1 MRELPF
7 SQHPELPDALK
18 AIRNNLM
25 LGNEYMA
32 GMALVMLEVSD
43 HVPARDAHLI
53 QERLLKQAYVVV
65 DKTLRTDNHER
76 RKVPDVCFRFGSI
89 IVACLGNVSPETVWV
104 PLGRAANQI
113 RNEFYGTG
121 DATAMRAR
129 RKVNMAVALWDPQQ
143 GFLNEERFVERA
155 YDALEMIWAGDGIPD
170 AYDYLRMAP
179 SSLDEWNV
187 AITEAI
193 PGRGGKTGPIAEP
206 MPSRGVDARK
216 AAPTPPREA
225 AHTGP
230 NGDAP
235 RAASSSRR
243 PAVVTKRL
251 DKEPP
256 REPEK
261 DHSKDKKGWMF
272 WK

>member
-1 MRELPF
+1 MGMRELPF

-18 AIRNNLM
+18 SIRNNLM

-32 GMALVMLEVSD
+32 GMALAIFEVID

-53 QERLLKQAYVVV
+53 QERLLKQAFVVL

-89 IVACLGNVSPETVWV
+89 IVVCLGNVSPETVWV

-129 RKVNMAVALWDPQQ
+129 RKVNVAVALWDPQQ
-143 GFLNEERFVERA
+143 GFMNEERFIERA
-155 YDALEMIWAGDGIPD
+155 YEALEMIWAGDGIPD
-170 AYDYLRMAP
+170 AHDYLRMAP

-187 AITEAI
+187 AITEAGT
-193 PGRGGKTGPIAEP
+193 GRGNKTGLIAEP
-206 MPSRGVDARK
+206 SPAGGTDTRK
-216 AAPTPPREA
+216 AVRQAAPS
-225 AHTGP
+225 GMG
-230 NGDAP
+230 GDAPP

-256 REPEK
+256 RDPEK
-261 DHSKDKKGWMF
+261 DKSKDKKGWMF